1 MKRVLLLGGTGWLGR
16 EVARAFRD
24 GGAEVVCL
32 ARGDSGAVPTG
43 VELIRMNRLASDA
56 YAAVAGDWDEVVEF
70 SHEPELV
77 APALDALAESAR
89 HWTVISSVSVYADDA
104 KPHADE
110 TAEVIVPRDLA
121 EYADAKVAT
130 EQATAAR
137 LEDRLLIVRPGL
149 IVGPGDPSD
158 RFGYWPARFLR
169 GGRVLHPRIDGRFV
183 QVIDVADLAEW
194 IAYAGR
200 EQVLGTVNAVGEIHT
215 LKDFFLAASA
225 AAGLDGELI
234 SAGDEALLAAD
245 IRYWSGPRSLPLWLP
260 NSAHGFAQR
269 DGSRFLRSGGSLRTL
284 EDTLSRVIADEVD
297 RGIDRSR
304 RSGLTPDE
312 EDQVLRSVLPF

>member
-32 ARGDSGAVPTG
+32 ARGDSGAVPAG
-43 VELIRMNRLASDA
+43 VELIRTNRLASEA
-56 YAAVAGDWDEVVEF
+56 YTAVADHWDEVVEF
-70 SHEPELV
+70 SHDPELV
-77 APALDALAESAR
+77 GPALDALAEGAR
-89 HWTVISSVSVYADDA
+89 HWTVISSVSVYADSA
-104 KPHADE
+104 TPHADE
-110 TAEVIVPRDLA
+110 TAEVVVPRDLA

-137 LEDRLLIVRPGL
+137 LEDRLLVVRPGL

-169 GGRVLHPRIDGRFV
+169 GGRVLHPRADGRFV

-194 IAYAGR
+194 IAYAGQ
-200 EQVLGTVNAVGEIHT
+200 EQILGTVNAVGEIHT
-215 LKDFFLAASA
+215 MKDFFRAASA
-225 AAGLDGELI
+225 AADFDGELI
-234 SAGDEALLAAD
+234 SADDEALLAAD

-260 NSAHGFAQR
+260 HSAHGFAQR
-269 DGSRFLRSGGSLRTL
+269 DGRTFLRSGGSLRTL
-284 EDTLSRVIADEVD
+284 KDTLSRVIADEVD

-304 RSGLTPDE
+304 RSGLTSAE
-312 EDQVLRSVLPF
+312 EDHALRNILQS